1 MFMLDHY
8 VLDVLVALSAE
19 IIRET
24 PRSAI
29 SKPNSEFRQSLVN
42 EFLWV
47 SAHQQ
52 NQTWAPAHLC
62 VTEMQCGNAGE
73 ICNTERMPCPKME
86 DITSQRGI

>member
-42 EFLWV
+42 EFL
-47 SAHQQ
+47 
-52 NQTWAPAHLC
+52 
-62 VTEMQCGNAGE
+62 
-73 ICNTERMPCPKME
+73 
-86 DITSQRGI
+86 